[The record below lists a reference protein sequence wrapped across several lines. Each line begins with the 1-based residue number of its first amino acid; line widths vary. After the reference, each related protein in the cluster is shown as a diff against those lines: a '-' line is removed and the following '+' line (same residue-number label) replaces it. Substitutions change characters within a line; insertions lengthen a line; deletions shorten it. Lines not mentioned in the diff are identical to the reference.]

1 MPFDKD
7 RYLADWSDLTNAL
20 GNETVAPFLYR
31 EHEYRAFSVGP
42 AMGEDGR
49 PAFFVSSARPCKEV
63 TYKHVRLRNFKKK
76 DGGVF
81 ILLTLEDEDL
91 LERFADLCSAI
102 DREAE
107 LSEER
112 IGAVFLKD
120 QLERWASLLDRA
132 HRTLSEEEIRGLWG
146 ELLVLEHLIGRIG
159 PEKAVD
165 AWKAPKEKEDCG
177 EGNAVPQD
185 FSFDDVTIEVK
196 TRHEQADSVVISSTE
211 QLDPL
216 PGQKLFLH
224 VVTLLNA
231 DDGMNLSDR
240 VERVNQTLTARG
252 ADQSVK
258 DRFTV
263 FLDLWG
269 FDDRTAEETKE
280 YRFVST
286 DETVYDATSR
296 EFPAIRRSD
305 LPPAVVK
312 CRYRL
317 QLSALSEFRAE
328 IPE

>member
-7 RYLADWSDLTNAL
+7 RYLEDWSDLRRSVESGLT
-20 GNETVAPFLYR
+20 APFLYR
-31 EHEYRAFSVGP
+31 EHEYQAFSVGP
-42 AMGEDGR
+42 AMGEDGL
-49 PAFFVSSARPCKEV
+49 PALFVSSSRPCKEIS
-63 TYKHVRLRNFKKK
+63 YKHVTLRNLKKRG
-76 DGGVF
+76 GGVF
-81 ILLTLEDEDL
+81 IILTLKDEEL

-107 LSEER
+107 TSDER
-112 IGAVFLKD
+112 IGAVFLKE
-120 QLERWASLLDRA
+120 QLERWSSLLDRA
-132 HRTLSEEEIRGLWG
+132 HRKLTEEEIRGLWG

-165 AWKAPKEKEDCG
+165 AWKAPKEREDCG

-185 FSFDDVTIEVK
+185 FSYDDVTIEVK
-196 TRHEQADSVVISSTE
+196 TRYEQADSVVISSTE

-224 VVTLLNA
+224 VVTLLDA

-240 VERVNQTLTARG
+240 VEHVQNSLTTHG

-258 DRFTV
+258 NRFTD

-269 FDDRTAEETKE
+269 FDERTAEDTKE
-280 YRFVST
+280 YRFACT
-286 DETVYDATSR
+286 DEAVYDATSR
-296 EFPAIRRSD
+296 EFPALRRSD

-328 IPE
+328 STE